1 LILLRGWRSIAC
13 QAGKMPLPHDGRP
26 ATKETMRMK
35 ALRRAMTCALGGAA
49 LAATMSLP
57 AMAQQPAAGGNA
69 ATLDAIRARGTLI
82 CGVNTGLAGFAQPDS
97 QGVWRGFDV
106 DYCRAVAIALWNDA
120 SKVRYVPTTA
130 QNRFTALQSGEVD
143 MLARNTTWTLS
154 RDTSLGFDFTGINF
168 YDGQGFMVKAS
179 AGVRTARELDGATI
193 CVQPGTT
200 TEQNLTDWARAA
212 RIRFTPVVIERLE
225 EVVQAY
231 VAGRCDAYTTDVSGL
246 AATRSAQPNPREHVI
261 LPDVISKEPLGPLI
275 RHGDQRFADLL
286 RWIHFGLVGA
296 EELGLTAAN
305 VQQRASDTNPEV
317 QRMLGRSGDLG
328 RMLGVDNAFMV
339 NIIRT
344 LGNYGEIF
352 TRNLEPIGIQRGP
365 NALWTQGG
373 LQYAPPF
380 R

>member
-1 LILLRGWRSIAC
+1 
-13 QAGKMPLPHDGRP
+13 
-26 ATKETMRMK
+26 MK
-35 ALRRAMTCALGGAA
+35 ALRRAMTRAVGGFA
-49 LAATMSLP
+49 LAAAMTLP
-57 AMAQQPAAGGNA
+57 ALAQAPAQPAGAS

-120 SKVRYVPTTA
+120 NRVRYVPTTA

-168 YDGQGFMVKAS
+168 YDGQGFMVKS
-179 AGVRTARELDGATI
+179 NAGVRTARDLDGATI

-200 TEQNLTDWARAA
+200 TEQNLTDWARAN

-246 AATRSAQPNPREHVI
+246 AATRSAQPRPAEHLI
-261 LPDVISKEPLGPLI
+261 LPDVISKEPLGPLV
-275 RHGDQRFADLL
+275 RHGDQRFTDLL
-286 RWIHFGLVGA
+286 RWIHFGLVTA
-296 EELGLTAAN
+296 EELGLTADNIA
-305 VQQRASDTNPEV
+305 QAATGDARPDV
-317 QRMLGRSGDLG
+317 QRLVGRTGDLG

-339 NIIRT
+339 NIVRG

-352 TRNLEPIGIQRGP
+352 ARHLGPIGLQRGP

>member
-1 LILLRGWRSIAC
+1 
-13 QAGKMPLPHDGRP
+13 
-26 ATKETMRMK
+26 MK
-35 ALRRAMTCALGGAA
+35 ALSLAMKRAVGGAA
-49 LAATMSLP
+49 LAAAMSLP
-57 AMAQQPAAGGNA
+57 AFAQAPAAGTSP
-69 ATLDAIRARGTLI
+69 TLDAIRARGTLI

-106 DYCRAVAIALWNDA
+106 DYCRAVAIALFNDA

-143 MLARNTTWTLS
+143 MLSRNTTWTLS
-154 RDTSLGFDFTGINF
+154 RDTSLGFDFTGISF

-179 AGVRTARELDGATI
+179 TGVRRAADLNGATI

-200 TEQNLTDWARAA
+200 TEQNLTDWARTA
-212 RIRFTPVVIERLE
+212 RIQFTPVVIERLE

-246 AATRSAQPNPREHVI
+246 AATRSAQPRPAEHTI
-261 LPDVISKEPLGPLI
+261 LPDVISKEPLGPLV
-275 RHGDQRFADLL
+275 RHGDQRFADLV
-286 RWIHFGLVGA
+286 RWIHFGLVAA
-296 EELGLTAAN
+296 EEYGVTAAN
-305 VQQRASDTNPEV
+305 AQQMLATSTNPEV
-317 QRMLGRSGDLG
+317 QRLLGRTGDLG
-328 RMLGVDNAFMV
+328 RMLSVDNAFML
-339 NIIRT
+339 NIIRA

-352 TRNLEPIGIQRGP
+352 ERNLGPIGLQRGP

>member
-1 LILLRGWRSIAC
+1 
-13 QAGKMPLPHDGRP
+13 
-26 ATKETMRMK
+26 MK
-35 ALRRAMTCALGGAA
+35 ALRLSLKGAMAGAA
-49 LAATMSLP
+49 LMAASALAP
-57 AMAQQPAAGGNA
+57 AAAQAPAAGSP
-69 ATLDAIRARGTLI
+69 TLDAIRARGTLI

-106 DYCRAVAIALWNDA
+106 DYCRAVAVALWNDPN
-120 SKVRYVPTTA
+120 KVRYVPTTA

-168 YDGQGFMVKAS
+168 FDGQGFMVKTA
-179 AGVRTARELDGATI
+179 AGVRTARDLNGATI

-200 TEQNLTDWARAA
+200 TEQNLTDWARAN

-225 EVVQAY
+225 EVVGAY

-246 AATRSAQPNPREHVI
+246 ASTRSAQPRPAEHMI
-261 LPDVISKEPLGPLI
+261 LPDVISKEPLGPAV
-275 RHGDQRFADLL
+275 RHGDQRFADLVK
-286 RWIHFGLVGA
+286 WVHFGLVGA
-296 EELGLTAAN
+296 EELGITAAN
-305 VQQRASDTNPEV
+305 VAQAAQSDARPDV
-317 QRMLGRSGDLG
+317 QRMLGRSGELG
-328 RMLGVDNAFMV
+328 QMLGVDNLWMV

-352 TRNLEPIGIQRGP
+352 ERNLAPIGLQRGP
-365 NALWTQGG
+365 NALWTNGG
-373 LQYAPPF
+373 LQYAPPI

>member
-1 LILLRGWRSIAC
+1 
-13 QAGKMPLPHDGRP
+13 M
-26 ATKETMRMK
+26 
-35 ALRRAMTCALGGAA
+35 
-49 LAATMSLP
+49 
-57 AMAQQPAAGGNA
+57 
-69 ATLDAIRARGTLI
+69 
-82 CGVNTGLAGFAQPDS
+82 
-97 QGVWRGFDV
+97 
-106 DYCRAVAIALWNDA
+106 
-120 SKVRYVPTTA
+120 
-130 QNRFTALQSGEVD
+130 
-143 MLARNTTWTLS
+143 
-154 RDTSLGFDFTGINF
+154 
-168 YDGQGFMVKAS
+168 
-179 AGVRTARELDGATI
+179 
-193 CVQPGTT
+193 
-200 TEQNLTDWARAA
+200 
-212 RIRFTPVVIERLE
+212 
-225 EVVQAY
+225 QAY